1 MSRRWVTLAS
11 IATLASLAGRPL
23 AAQAGHDL
31 APYLIADRAAEVTL
45 ARSAAPKKVTDS
57 ARVLVL
63 TRTGYEEAARGS
75 NGFTCLVMRSFLGGL
90 DDPGYW
96 SPKVRAPACFNPPAS
111 RTVLLETLERAKWVM
126 AGVGQ
131 KEIAA
136 RTDRAY
142 ASRQFPLPA
151 TGAMAY
157 MLSPEQYLGDE
168 NPHWMPHVMFYY
180 DRSLP
185 AAAWGAGDM
194 NAPIIDASVGA
205 PHAPVQTL
213 FIPVRQWSNGTPA
226 MSAMNR

>member
-1 MSRRWVTLAS
+1 MPRRRNTLAT
-11 IATLASLAGRPL
+11 IAILGSFVAAPM
-23 AAQAGHDL
+23 AAQQSHDL
-31 APYLIADRAAEVTL
+31 SPYLIADRAAEVAL
-45 ARSAAPKKVTDS
+45 ARSAAPKHVADS
-57 ARVLVL
+57 ARVVVL
-63 TRTGYEEAARGS
+63 TRTGYVEATRGT
-75 NGFTCLVMRSFLGGL
+75 NGFTCLVMRSFLGSI

-96 SPKVRAPACFNPPAS
+96 SPKVRAPACYNPPAS
-111 RTVLLETLERAKWVM
+111 RTVLLETLKRAEWVM
-126 AGVGQ
+126 AGVSQ

-142 ASRQFPLPA
+142 ASKQFPLPA
-151 TGAMAY
+151 AGAMAY
-157 MLSPEQYLGDE
+157 MLSPEQYLADQ
-168 NPHWMPHVMFYY
+168 NPHWMPHVMFFY

-205 PHAPVQTL
+205 PHSPVQTL

>member
-1 MSRRWVTLAS
+1 MPRCRVTLTSIVTLAS
-11 IATLASLAGRPL
+11 LIAGPM
-23 AAQAGHDL
+23 AAQQSHDL
-31 APYLIADRAAEVTL
+31 SPYLIADQAAEVAL
-45 ARSAAPKKVTDS
+45 ARSAAPKHVTDS
-57 ARVLVL
+57 AKVLVL
-63 TRTGYEEAARGS
+63 TRTGYVEAARGR
-75 NGFTCLVMRSFLGGL
+75 NGFTCLVMRSFLGGI

-111 RTVLLETLERAKWVM
+111 RTVLLETLKRAEWVM
-126 AGVGQ
+126 AGVSQ

-142 ASRQFPLPA
+142 ASKQFPLPA

-157 MLSPEQYLGDE
+157 MLSPEQYLADQ

-194 NAPIIDASVGA
+194 NAPIIDASFGT
-205 PHAPVQTL
+205 PHSPVQTL

>member
-1 MSRRWVTLAS
+1 MPSRAV
-11 IATLASLAGRPL
+11 LASLATVASLVAGPL
-23 AAQAGHDL
+23 VAQESRDL
-31 APYLIADRAAEVTL
+31 SPYLIADRAAEVAL
-45 ARSAAPKKVTDS
+45 ARSAAPSNVTSS

-63 TRTGYEEAARGS
+63 TRTGFVEAAHGT
-75 NGFTCLVMRSFLGGL
+75 NGFTCLVLRSFLGGV

-111 RTVLLETLERAKWVM
+111 RTVLQEQLKRAEWVM
-126 AGVGQ
+126 AGVSQ

-136 RTDRAY
+136 RTGRAY
-142 ASRQFPLPA
+142 ATRQFPLPA
-151 TGAMAY
+151 SGAMAY
-157 MLSPEQYLGDE
+157 MLSPEQYLADN

-194 NAPIIDASVGA
+194 NAPIIDASVGD
-205 PHAPVQTL
+205 PHSPIQTI

-226 MSAMNR
+226 MSAMK